1 MKKFEFSL
9 EKVLSFKQQTL
20 NVKLNELALFQMK
33 LSELE
38 KEIDDLNRRFID
50 TNRKMVEE
58 LQIGLNS
65 NDISIYKMYFN
76 TLNQKIQ
83 KYIEDKRQLLEII
96 AQKKADIVLANSEI
110 SGLEKLRD
118 KQLDQYLKNKQKSD
132 ELAMD
137 EYVNQVRSSV
147 S

>member
-1 MKKFEFSL
+1 MKKFVFSL
-9 EKVLSFKQQTL
+9 EKVLNFKQQTL

-33 LSELE
+33 LRELE
-38 KEIDDLNRRFID
+38 KEIEDLNNKFAD

-58 LQIGLNS
+58 LQTGLNS

-96 AQKKADIVLANSEI
+96 AQKRADIVLANSEI

-118 KQLDQYLKNKQKSD
+118 KQLDEYLKSKQKSD

-137 EYVNQVRSSV
+137 EYVNQVRSTV

>member
-1 MKKFEFSL
+1 MKKFTFSL
-9 EKVLSFKQQTL
+9 EKVLSFKQQIL
-20 NVKLNELALFQMK
+20 NVKLNELALFQMQ

-38 KEIDDLNRRFID
+38 KEIDDLNNKFID

-58 LQIGLNS
+58 MQIGLNS
-65 NDISIYKMYFN
+65 NDISIYKTYFN

-83 KYIEDKRQLLEII
+83 KYIEDKRQLLEVI
-96 AQKKADIVLANSEI
+96 AQKRADIVLANSEI

-118 KQLDQYLKNKQKSD
+118 KQLDEYLKSKQKSD

-137 EYVNQVRSSV
+137 EYVNQVRNTAG
-147 S
+147 

>member
-1 MKKFEFSL
+1 MKKFAFSL

-33 LSELE
+33 LRELE
-38 KEIDDLNRRFID
+38 KEIEDLNNKFAD

-58 LQIGLNS
+58 LQTGLNS

-83 KYIEDKRQLLEII
+83 KYIEDKRQLLEVI
-96 AQKKADIVLANSEI
+96 AQKRADIVLANSEI

-118 KQLDQYLKNKQKSD
+118 KQLDEYLKNKQKSD

>member
-1 MKKFEFSL
+1 MKKFTFSL
-9 EKVLSFKQQTL
+9 EKVLSFKQQIL
-20 NVKLNELALFQMK
+20 NVKLNELALFQMQ

-38 KEIDDLNRRFID
+38 KEIDDLNNKFID

-58 LQIGLNS
+58 MQIGLNS
-65 NDISIYKMYFN
+65 NDISIYKTYFN

-83 KYIEDKRQLLEII
+83 KYIEDKRQLLEVI
-96 AQKKADIVLANSEI
+96 AQKRADIVLANSEI

-118 KQLDQYLKNKQKSD
+118 KQLDEYLKNKQKSD

>member
-1 MKKFEFSL
+1 MKKFTFSL
-9 EKVLSFKQQTL
+9 EKVLSFKQQIL
-20 NVKLNELALFQMK
+20 NVKLNELALFQLQ

-38 KEIDDLNRRFID
+38 KEIDDLNNKFID

-58 LQIGLNS
+58 MQIGLNS
-65 NDISIYKMYFN
+65 NDISIYKTYFN

-83 KYIEDKRQLLEII
+83 KYIEDKRQLLEVI
-96 AQKKADIVLANSEI
+96 AQKRADIVLANSEI

-118 KQLDQYLKNKQKSD
+118 KQLDEYLKNKQKSD

-137 EYVNQVRSSV
+137 EYVNQVRSSAG
-147 S
+147 

>member
-1 MKKFEFSL
+1 
-9 EKVLSFKQQTL
+9 
-20 NVKLNELALFQMK
+20 
-33 LSELE
+33 
-38 KEIDDLNRRFID
+38 
-50 TNRKMVEE
+50 
-58 LQIGLNS
+58 
-65 NDISIYKMYFN
+65 MYFN

>member
-1 MKKFEFSL
+1 MKKFTFSL
-9 EKVLSFKQQTL
+9 EKVLSFKQQIL
-20 NVKLNELALFQMK
+20 NVKLNELALFQMQ

-38 KEIDDLNRRFID
+38 KEIDDLNNKFID

-58 LQIGLNS
+58 MQIGLNS
-65 NDISIYKMYFN
+65 NDISIYKTYFN

-83 KYIEDKRQLLEII
+83 KYIEDKRQLLEVI
-96 AQKKADIVLANSEI
+96 AQKRADIVLANSEI

-118 KQLDQYLKNKQKSD
+118 KQLDEYLKNKQKSD

-137 EYVNQVRSSV
+137 EYVNQVRSSAG
-147 S
+147 

>member
-1 MKKFEFSL
+1 MKKFTFSL
-9 EKVLSFKQQTL
+9 EKVLSFKQQIL
-20 NVKLNELALFQMK
+20 NVKLNELALFQMQ

-38 KEIDDLNRRFID
+38 KEIDDLNNKFID

-58 LQIGLNS
+58 MQIGLNS
-65 NDISIYKMYFN
+65 NDISIYKTYFN

-83 KYIEDKRQLLEII
+83 KYIEDKRQLLEVI
-96 AQKKADIVLANSEI
+96 AQKRADIVLANSEI

-118 KQLDQYLKNKQKSD
+118 KQLDEYLKSKQKSD

-137 EYVNQVRSSV
+137 EYVNQVRSSAG
-147 S
+147 

>member
-1 MKKFEFSL
+1 MKKFTFSL
-9 EKVLSFKQQTL
+9 EKVLSFKQQIL
-20 NVKLNELALFQMK
+20 NVKLNELALFQLQ

-38 KEIDDLNRRFID
+38 KEIDDLNNKFID

-58 LQIGLNS
+58 MQIGLNS
-65 NDISIYKMYFN
+65 NDISIYKTYFN

-83 KYIEDKRQLLEII
+83 KYIEDKRQLLEVI
-96 AQKKADIVLANSEI
+96 AQKRADIVLANSEI

-118 KQLDQYLKNKQKSD
+118 KQLDEYLKSKQKSD

-137 EYVNQVRSSV
+137 EYVNQVRNTAG
-147 S
+147 

>member
-1 MKKFEFSL
+1 MKKFTFSL
-9 EKVLSFKQQTL
+9 EKVLRYKQQTL
-20 NVKLNELALFQMK
+20 NIQLNELSLLQMK
-33 LSELE
+33 LKELE
-38 KEIDDLNRRFID
+38 KEIDDMNRVFAE

-58 LQIGLNS
+58 LKTGLAS
-65 NDISIYKMYFN
+65 NDFLIYKTYFN

-83 KYIEDKRQLLEII
+83 KLIDDKNQLLGVI
-96 AQKKADIVLANSEI
+96 AQKQADIVAVNSEI
-110 SGLEKLRD
+110 SGFEKLRD
-118 KQLDQYLKNKQKSD
+118 KQLEEYLKSRQKME

>member
-1 MKKFEFSL
+1 MKKFAFSL

-33 LSELE
+33 LRELE
-38 KEIDDLNRRFID
+38 KEIEDLNNKFAD

-58 LQIGLNS
+58 LQTGLNS

-83 KYIEDKRQLLEII
+83 KYIEDKRQLLEVI
-96 AQKKADIVLANSEI
+96 AQKRADIVLANSEI

-118 KQLDQYLKNKQKSD
+118 KQLDEYLKNKQKSD

-147 S
+147 Y

>member
-1 MKKFEFSL
+1 MKKFTFSL
-9 EKVLSFKQQTL
+9 EKVLSFKQQIL

-38 KEIDDLNRRFID
+38 KEIDDLNNKFID

-58 LQIGLNS
+58 MQIGLNS
-65 NDISIYKMYFN
+65 NDISIYKTYFN

-83 KYIEDKRQLLEII
+83 KYIEDKRQLLEVI
-96 AQKKADIVLANSEI
+96 AQKRADIVLANSEI

-118 KQLDQYLKNKQKSD
+118 KQLDEYLKSKQKSD

-137 EYVNQVRSSV
+137 EYVNQVRNTAG
-147 S
+147 